1 MRYIYISMVII
12 MIMISTV
19 MIYNDWIIFGSLML
33 LVTVSGIINLFDII
47 SNNKEDAT
55 YSEIERIRR
64 LKYYYDNL
72 TEKEKEKYVNQLQK
86 ELKIKHK

>member
-1 MRYIYISMVII
+1 
-12 MIMISTV
+12 MISTV